1 MRRHPVV
8 TTGTLIAVMVFLSAC
23 GSSSKSSAGAGST
36 TSASS
41 PSTLHNALTCTT
53 FAGKLTLSPP
63 VSPTVSEAHDISV
76 TGTLSGC
83 TGTPG
88 IASGDLTLSAKEA
101 DKLNCAQLISYTKP
115 STATVSVKWNNGK
128 TSTGTDFVVGFEEV
142 TKTTISGQVA
152 SGDVFVGKTATAA
165 TVNTPDGGG
174 CITGGASLSTATLAL
189 APGTNVAIG

>member
-23 GSSSKSSAGAGST
+23 GSSSKSSAGAGSS

-41 PSTLHNALTCTT
+41 PGTLNNALTCTT
-53 FAGKLTLSPP
+53 FTGKLTLSPP

-88 IASGDLTLSAKEA
+88 ITSGDLTLSAKEA
-101 DKLNCAQLISYTKP
+101 DKLNCAQLIAYTKP
-115 STATVSVKWNNGK
+115 STANVSVKWNNGK
-128 TSTGTDFVVGFEEV
+128 TSTGSDFVVGFEEV
-142 TKTTISGQVA
+142 TKTTISGQVTG
-152 SGDVFVGKTATAA
+152 GDVFVGKTATAA

-174 CITGGASLSTATLAL
+174 CTTAGASLSAATLAL
-189 APGTNVAIG
+189 APNTNIA

>member
-1 MRRHPVV
+1 VRRHLFV

-23 GSSSKSSAGAGST
+23 GSSSKSSAPAGST

-41 PSTLHNALTCTT
+41 PSTLTNALTCTT
-53 FAGKLTLSPP
+53 FAGKLTLTPP
-63 VSPTVSEAHDISV
+63 VSPTVSEAHSISV

-88 IASGDLTLSAKEA
+88 ITGGDLTLDAKEA
-101 DKLNCAQLISYTKP
+101 DKLNCAELIAYQKP
-115 STATVSVKWNNGK
+115 NTANVSVKWNNGK
-128 TSTGTDFVVGFEEV
+128 TSTGAEFVVGFE
-142 TKTTISGQVA
+142 TKTTISGQVTA
-152 SGDVFVGKTATAA
+152 GDVFVGKTATAA

-174 CITGGASLSTATLAL
+174 CTTEGASLSTATLAL